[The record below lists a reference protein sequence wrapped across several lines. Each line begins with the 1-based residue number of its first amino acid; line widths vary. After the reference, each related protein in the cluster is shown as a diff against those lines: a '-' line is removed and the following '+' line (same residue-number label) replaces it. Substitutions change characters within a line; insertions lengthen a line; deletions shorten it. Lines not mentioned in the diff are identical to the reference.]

1 MSLGSGPGVLEDPQ
15 GEVSNPL
22 VLVQQLSGKSERV
35 AVSQAAPSPSSGLFS
50 PRAAVSTQGTITT
63 PNP

>member
-1 MSLGSGPGVLEDPQ
+1 MSLGSGPGVLEDPE

-22 VLVQQLSGKSERV
+22 VPVQQRSGKAKRV
-35 AVSQAAPSPSSGLFS
+35 AVSLAAPSPSSGLFS
-50 PRAAVSTQGTITT
+50 PRAAVSTRGMITT